1 MSRAIIALFISVVM
15 YLGLA
20 FVVACEKKPEAAP
33 AGEAPAAPAVEAPAA
48 PAEAPATK

>member
-33 AGEAPAAPAVEAPAA
+33 AGEAPVAEAPAA
-48 PAEAPATK
+48 PAAEAPAAK